1 MKQAL
6 VLLLASIAGVLFVM
20 TRRRKARDSS
30 DLWAEATRAL
40 QTPTPTG
47 DAPGTSG

>member
-1 MKQAL
+1 VKRVL
-6 VLLLASIAGVLFVM
+6 VLLLASIVGVLLV

-40 QTPTPTG
+40 QTPPPTSHG
-47 DAPGTSG
+47 PGASG